1 MNMGVAIYSFDIL
14 RLMLEY
20 ILGKDFFVKSFDSY
34 SNILAVKT
42 LIAQYCYHKT
52 KEKPT
57 QFQKLGLV
65 KEFSD

>member
-52 KEKPT
+52 
-57 QFQKLGLV
+57 
-65 KEFSD
+65 